1 MGTDKKLSENCL
13 CYKLGILFCNTTS
26 KQRVCIHLGNN
37 FCLLHLSYIE
47 FQLLLSYYQAH
58 GILHQ
63 YFFLSVSHQLALLAE
78 FFMSPLLSF
87 PRFFMAI
94 LHSIDPS
101 TDPAELFTISVSF
114 YSFSPTTES
123 QNGPGRDHSGSPDPN
138 FLLRQHHPAHGRD
151 CIQTAL
157 EYLQ

>member
-13 CYKLGILFCNTTS
+13 YYKLVILFCNTTS

-47 FQLLLSYYQAH
+47 FQLLLSYYQAY

-63 YFFLSVSHQLALLAE
+63 YFSLTVSHQLVLLAK

-87 PRFFMAI
+87 PRFFMDI

-101 TDPAELFTISVSF
+101 TDPAELFTISF
-114 YSFSPTTES
+114 AYYSFSPTTES
-123 QNGPGRDHSGSPDPN
+123 QNGSGRDHSGSPDLN
-138 FLLRQHHPAHGRD
+138 LLRQHHPRAH
-151 CIQTAL
+151 
-157 EYLQ
+157 